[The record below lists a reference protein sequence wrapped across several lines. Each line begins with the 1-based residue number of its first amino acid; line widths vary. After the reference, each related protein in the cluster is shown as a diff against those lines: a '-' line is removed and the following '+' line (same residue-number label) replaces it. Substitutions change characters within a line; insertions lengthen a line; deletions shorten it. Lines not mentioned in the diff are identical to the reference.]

1 MKRRVLESTARL
13 KETMAE
19 YYLELGQAAA
29 TKSAPVA
36 WCTSTGPVEILRALG
51 YKVHFPENHSS
62 MMGAARTA
70 NDYMTRAHARGYS
83 QDICSYLTAD
93 IGAFLAGET
102 PFSVFGIEDV
112 PKPDVL
118 VFNTN
123 QCRDVRDWYEFFG
136 RTWNVPVIGIESPHM
151 IEAVTEVHV
160 DAIASQMEALV
171 PPLEEIAGTRL
182 TSDRFGE
189 ILNLSK
195 ECVDLWKSCLEMAIH
210 QPTPLTFFDGTIHM
224 GPVVT
229 MRGIREANEYY
240 HLFLSELQKR
250 VDDGVAAVA
259 GERFR
264 LYWEGMPIWGKLR
277 ELSEL
282 FAALATTIVA
292 STYCNSWIFDALD
305 ADDPFRSMARASLE
319 LFIVRSEAP
328 KESYIERIVRE
339 FSVDGI
345 VFHDSRT
352 CATNSNCRYG
362 MPERLR
368 ERLDIP
374 VVTIE
379 GDQIDLRCY
388 SSEQTRTSL
397 EGFIEQL
404 EDRGHASKGA
414 DG

>member
-1 MKRRVLESTARL
+1 MKRRVLESTASL
-13 KETMAE
+13 KETMAG

-102 PFSVFGIEDV
+102 PFSVFGIEEV

-151 IEAVTEVHV
+151 IEAVTEVQV

-195 ECVDLWKSCLEMAIH
+195 ECVDLWKSCLGMATH
-210 QPTPLTFFDGTIHM
+210 QPSPLTFFDGTIHM

-229 MRGIREANEYY
+229 MRGMREANEYY
-240 HLFLSELQKR
+240 RLFLSELQKR

-328 KESYIERIVRE
+328 KESYIERVIQE

-374 VVTIE
+374 VITIE

-404 EDRGHASKGA
+404 EDRSHASRGA

>member
-1 MKRRVLESTARL
+1 MKRRVLESTASL
-13 KETMAE
+13 KETMVG

-51 YKVHFPENHSS
+51 YRVHFPENHSS

-70 NDYMTRAHARGYS
+70 NDYMTKAHARGYS

-93 IGAFLAGET
+93 IGAWLAGET
-102 PFSVFGIEDV
+102 PFSAFGIDEV

-123 QCRDVRDWYEFFG
+123 QCRDVRDWYEFYG
-136 RTWNVPVIGIESPHM
+136 RTWDVPVIGVESLHM
-151 IEAVTEVHV
+151 IETVTDVQV
-160 DAIASQMEALV
+160 DAIASQMEDLV
-171 PPLEEIAGTRL
+171 PTLEEIAGTKL
-182 TSDRFGE
+182 TDDRFGE
-189 ILNLSK
+189 ILDLSK
-195 ECVDLWKSCLEMAIH
+195 ECVDLWKACMAMAASR
-210 QPTPLTFFDGTIHM
+210 PAPLTFFDGTIHM

-229 MRGIREANEYY
+229 MRGMPAANEYY
-240 HLFLSELQKR
+240 RLFLAELQQR
-250 VDDGVAAVA
+250 VDDGVAAVE

-264 LYWEGMPIWGKLR
+264 LYWDGMPVWGKLR

-282 FAALATTIVA
+282 FAELATTVVA

-305 ADDPFRSMARASLE
+305 RADPFRSMARASLE
-319 LFIVRSEAP
+319 LFIVRSDTP
-328 KESYIERIVRE
+328 KESYVEQMVRE

-352 CATNSNCRYG
+352 CPNNSNCRYG

-368 ERLDIP
+368 DQLDIP
-374 VVTIE
+374 VITIE

-404 EDRGHASKGA
+404 EERGRTAESVG
-414 DG
+414 G